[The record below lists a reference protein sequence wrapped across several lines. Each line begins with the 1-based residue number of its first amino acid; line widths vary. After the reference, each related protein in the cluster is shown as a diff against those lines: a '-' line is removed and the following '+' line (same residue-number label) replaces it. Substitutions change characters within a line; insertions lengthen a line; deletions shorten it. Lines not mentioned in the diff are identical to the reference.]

1 MRTDRREQL
10 YDDVL
15 RQATAG
21 RLPFEQEAVRAS
33 LNLALS
39 YDVQQSFL
47 WKTLSALGLAR
58 SSFNVMALLRFAY
71 PDGVQLSEIGELLI
85 TSRANITGLI
95 DHLEEKGYVKRAVDA
110 HDRRA
115 RLAKLTKKGEILID
129 QIMPAHIARSISL
142 FSHLTLDEVQQLT
155 ALLTK
160 IRRNPMVAQAGAAES
175 VALHPVFTNE
185 D

>member
-1 MRTDRREQL
+1 VRTDRREQL

-160 IRRNPMVAQAGAAES
+160 IRQNPMVAQAGAAES